1 MQPDFHHGLLRVR
14 RTIKLSTTEDT
25 GDAEEKFRFDTGLNL
40 LSSVSPVV
48 AR

>member
-1 MQPDFHHGLLRVR
+1 MR
-14 RTIKLSTTEDT
+14 LSTTGDT
-25 GDAEEKFRFDTGLNL
+25 GDAEENRFWSGLNL